1 MASSPQ
7 NTSNLVASVSPDSPP
22 GTPSPRPEKNVS
34 EEMFQKV
41 VKVPGFTEK
50 DIPKIL
56 GKGGFNIKNLVKYSA
71 KKWYERH
78 CLEENSEEKVRAPHM
93 KVNVLH
99 DEEEGLHFLLESSCE
114 MMVEGAKEATEELVE
129 KITKPKEKKVYQKK
143 VKNADGEKGKKVV
156 SNPPYQGN
164 DKVLKQFFRVEMD
177 PMMLGKIIG
186 KSGTKIKQMVE
197 YVVAKDFDKGGA
209 KGTKIF
215 VKEQTAPLSD
225 NKCID
230 LDEFGDGSEKYVLFI
245 ATVST
250 RNLYRTMRNVEKA
263 IEKNI
268 NRSSLDVSS
277 YEGDSSRDQETAKKM
292 FEEANE
298 EYGGGW

>member
-7 NTSNLVASVSPDSPP
+7 NTSVTMAASASPGSPP
-22 GTPSPRPEKNVS
+22 GTPSPRPEKVS
-34 EEMFQKV
+34 DKLFQRV
-41 VKVPGFTEK
+41 VRVPGFEER

-78 CLEENSEEKVRAPHM
+78 CMEEDSEEKVRAPHV

-99 DEEEGLHFLLESSCE
+99 DEDDGVHFLLESSCE

-129 KITKPKEKKVYQKK
+129 KLTKPKEKRVHQKK
-143 VKNADGEKGKKVV
+143 SRDGDKEKKFTP
-156 SNPPYQGN
+156 NPPFQVN

-186 KSGTKIKQMVE
+186 KGGTKIQQMVE
-197 YVVAKDFDKGGA
+197 YVVSKDFDKGGA

-215 VKEQTAPLSD
+215 VKEQTAPLAD
-225 NKCID
+225 NRCID

-250 RNLYRTMRNVEKA
+250 KNLYRTMRNVEKA

-268 NRSSLDVSS
+268 NRSSLDVSP
-277 YEGDSSRDQETAKKM
+277 YEDENSRDKETAEKM
-292 FEEANE
+292 FEEATE

>member
-22 GTPSPRPEKNVS
+22 GTPSPRPEKNVLG
-34 EEMFQKV
+34 EMFQKV
-41 VKVPGFTEK
+41 VNVPGFVEK

-78 CLEENSEEKVRAPHM
+78 CMEEGSEEKIKAPHV

-99 DEEEGLHFLLESSCE
+99 DEDDGVHFLLESSCE
-114 MMVEGAKEATEELVE
+114 MMVEGAKEATEELVD
-129 KITKPKEKKVYQKK
+129 KLTKPKEKRVHKNKPKDGNKEKK
-143 VKNADGEKGKKVV
+143 IT

-186 KSGTKIKQMVE
+186 KGGTKIQQMIE
-197 YVVAKDFDKGGA
+197 YVVSKDFDKGGA

-215 VKEQTAPLSD
+215 VKEQTAPLAD

-277 YEGDSSRDQETAKKM
+277 YEDESSRDRETAEKM

>member
-22 GTPSPRPEKNVS
+22 GTPSPRSEKNVLG
-34 EEMFQKV
+34 EMFQKV
-41 VKVPGFTEK
+41 VNVPGFVEK

-78 CLEENSEEKVRAPHM
+78 CMEESSEEKIKAPHV

-99 DEEEGLHFLLESSCE
+99 DEDDGVHFLLESSCE

-129 KITKPKEKKVYQKK
+129 KLTKPKEKRVHQKK
-143 VKNADGEKGKKVV
+143 SRDGDKEKKFT

-186 KSGTKIKQMVE
+186 KGGSKVQQMIE
-197 YVVAKDFDKGGA
+197 YVVSKDFDKGGA

-215 VKEQTAPLSD
+215 VKEQTAPLAD

-277 YEGDSSRDQETAKKM
+277 YEEESSRDQETAEKM

>member
-7 NTSNLVASVSPDSPP
+7 NTAMSPGSPP
-22 GTPSPRPEKNVS
+22 GTPSPRPEKVKK
-34 EEMFQKV
+34 ELYQKV
-41 VKVPGFTEK
+41 VNVPGFTEK

-78 CLEENSEEKVRAPHM
+78 CMEEDSEEKVKAPHV

-99 DEEEGLHFLLESSCE
+99 DEEDGVHFLLESSCE

-129 KITKPKEKKVYQKK
+129 KLTKPKEKKSKDEGKEKK
-143 VKNADGEKGKKVV
+143 IT

-177 PMMLGKIIG
+177 PRMLGKIIG
-186 KSGTKIKQMVE
+186 KGGTRVQQMIE
-197 YVVAKDFDKGGA
+197 YVVSKDFDKGGA

-250 RNLYRTMRNVEKA
+250 KNLYRTMRNVEKA

-277 YEGDSSRDQETAKKM
+277 YEDESSRDRETAEKM

-298 EYGGGW
+298 EYDGGW

>member
-7 NTSNLVASVSPDSPP
+7 NTAVNTAAPVSPGSPP
-22 GTPSPRPEKNVS
+22 GTPSPRPEKVQ
-34 EEMFQKV
+34 EELFQKV
-41 VKVPGFTEK
+41 VNVPGFTEK

-56 GKGGFNIKNLVKYSA
+56 GRGGFNIKNLVKYSA
-71 KKWYERH
+71 KKWYESH
-78 CLEENSEEKVRAPHM
+78 SMEEGSEEKVKAPHV

-99 DEEEGLHFLLESSCE
+99 DEDDGVHFLLESSCE

-129 KITKPKEKKVYQKK
+129 KLTKPKEKKAKK
-143 VKNADGEKGKKVV
+143 SKDEDKEKMII
-156 SNPPYQGN
+156 SNPPYPVN

-186 KSGTKIKQMVE
+186 KGGSRVQQMIE
-197 YVVAKDFDKGGA
+197 YVVSKDFDKGGA

-215 VKEQTAPLSD
+215 VKEQTAPLAD

-250 RNLYRTMRNVEKA
+250 KNLYRTMRNVEKA

-277 YEGDSSRDQETAKKM
+277 YEEESSRDRETAEKM

>member
-7 NTSNLVASVSPDSPP
+7 NTSVTMAASANPGSPP
-22 GTPSPRPEKNVS
+22 GTPSPRPEKVS
-34 EEMFQKV
+34 DKLFQRV
-41 VKVPGFTEK
+41 VRVPGFEEK

-56 GKGGFNIKNLVKYSA
+56 GKGGFNIKNLVRYSA
-71 KKWYERH
+71 KKWYESH
-78 CLEENSEEKVRAPHM
+78 SMEEGSEEKVKAPHV

-99 DEEEGLHFLLESSCE
+99 DEDDGVHFLLESSCE

-129 KITKPKEKKVYQKK
+129 KLTKPKEQKAKKSK
-143 VKNADGEKGKKVV
+143 DGEKKVT
-156 SNPPYQGN
+156 SNPPYPVK

-177 PMMLGKIIG
+177 PRMLGKIIG
-186 KSGTKIKQMVE
+186 KGGTRVQQMIE
-197 YVVAKDFDKGGA
+197 YVVLKDFDKGGA
-209 KGTKIF
+209 KDTKIF
-215 VKEQTAPLSD
+215 VKEQTAPLAD

-250 RNLYRTMRNVEKA
+250 KNLYRTMRNVEKA

-277 YEGDSSRDQETAKKM
+277 YEDENSREKETAEKM

>member
-1 MASSPQ
+1 M
-7 NTSNLVASVSPDSPP
+7 V
-22 GTPSPRPEKNVS
+22 R
-34 EEMFQKV
+34 
-41 VKVPGFTEK
+41 VPGFSEK

-71 KKWYERH
+71 KKWYESH
-78 CLEENSEEKVRAPHM
+78 SMKEGSDEKVKAPHV

-99 DEEEGLHFLLESSCE
+99 DEDDGVHFLLESSCE

-129 KITKPKEKKVYQKK
+129 KLTKPKEKQSKVGENVKK
-143 VKNADGEKGKKVV
+143 IT
-156 SNPPYQGN
+156 SNPPYPVN

-186 KSGTKIKQMVE
+186 KGGSRVQQMIE
-197 YVVAKDFDKGGA
+197 YVVAKDFDKAGA

-230 LDEFGDGSEKYVLFI
+230 LDEFGDGSEKFVLFI

-250 RNLYRTMRNVEKA
+250 NNLYRTMRNVEKA

-277 YEGDSSRDQETAKKM
+277 YEEESSRDRETAEKM

>member
-7 NTSNLVASVSPDSPP
+7 NTAAPSSP

-34 EEMFQKV
+34 GEMFQKV
-41 VKVPGFTEK
+41 VMVPGFMEK

-78 CLEENSEEKVRAPHM
+78 SMEEDSEEKVRAPHV

-99 DEEEGLHFLLESSCE
+99 DEDDGVHFLLESSCE
-114 MMVEGAKEATEELVE
+114 MMVEGAKEACEELVE
-129 KITKPKEKKVYQKK
+129 KLTKPKEKKVHQKK
-143 VKNADGEKGKKVV
+143 DHQKKSKDGDKEKKTS
-156 SNPPYQGN
+156 SNPPYQRN

-177 PMMLGKIIG
+177 PRMLGKIIG
-186 KSGTKIKQMVE
+186 KGGTKVQQMIE
-197 YVVAKDFDKGGA
+197 YVVSKDFDKGGA

-215 VKEQTAPLSD
+215 VKEQTAPLTD

-277 YEGDSSRDQETAKKM
+277 YEDVSSRDQETAEKM

>member
-7 NTSNLVASVSPDSPP
+7 NTAVTMADPVSPGSPP
-22 GTPSPRPEKNVS
+22 GTPSPRPEKVS
-34 EEMFQKV
+34 EKLFQKV
-41 VKVPGFTEK
+41 VNVPGFEEK

-56 GKGGFNIKNLVKYSA
+56 GKGGFNIKNLVRYSA
-71 KKWYERH
+71 KKWYESH
-78 CLEENSEEKVRAPHM
+78 SMEEGSEEKVKAPHV

-99 DEEEGLHFLLESSCE
+99 DEEDGVHFLLESSCE
-114 MMVEGAKEATEELVE
+114 TMVEGAKEATEELVD
-129 KITKPKEKKVYQKK
+129 KITKPKEKRVHQKK
-143 VKNADGEKGKKVV
+143 SKDEGKEKRIT

-164 DKVLKQFFRVEMD
+164 DRVLKQFFRVEMD
-177 PMMLGKIIG
+177 PRMLGKIIG
-186 KSGTKIKQMVE
+186 KGGSKVQQMIE
-197 YVVAKDFDKGGA
+197 YVVSKDFDKGGA

-215 VKEQTAPLSD
+215 VKEQTAPLAD

-277 YEGDSSRDQETAKKM
+277 YEGESSRDQETAEKM

>member
-1 MASSPQ
+1 
-7 NTSNLVASVSPDSPP
+7 
-22 GTPSPRPEKNVS
+22 
-34 EEMFQKV
+34 
-41 VKVPGFTEK
+41 
-50 DIPKIL
+50 
-56 GKGGFNIKNLVKYSA
+56 
-71 KKWYERH
+71 
-78 CLEENSEEKVRAPHM
+78 
-93 KVNVLH
+93 
-99 DEEEGLHFLLESSCE
+99 
-114 MMVEGAKEATEELVE
+114 MMVNCAKEACEELVE
-129 KITKPKEKKVYQKK
+129 KLTKPKEKKVKKSKDEGKEKK
-143 VKNADGEKGKKVV
+143 VM

-164 DKVLKQFFRVEMD
+164 DRVLKQFFRVEMD

-186 KSGTKIKQMVE
+186 KGGSKVQQMIE
-197 YVVAKDFDKGGA
+197 YVVSKDFDKGGA

-215 VKEQTAPLSD
+215 VKEQTAPLAD

-230 LDEFGDGSEKYVLFI
+230 LDEYGDGSEKYVLFI

-250 RNLYRTMRNVEKA
+250 KNLYRTMRNVEKA

-277 YEGDSSRDQETAKKM
+277 YEDESSRDRETAEKM

>member
-7 NTSNLVASVSPDSPP
+7 NTAAPVSPESPP

-34 EEMFQKV
+34 GELFQKV
-41 VKVPGFTEK
+41 VMVPGFMEK

-78 CLEENSEEKVRAPHM
+78 CMEEDSEEKVRAPHV

-99 DEEEGLHFLLESSCE
+99 DEDDGIHFLLESTCE
-114 MMVEGAKEATEELVE
+114 MMVEGAKEASEELVE
-129 KITKPKEKKVYQKK
+129 KLTKPKEKRVHQKK
-143 VKNADGEKGKKVV
+143 SRDGDKEKKFT

-177 PMMLGKIIG
+177 PTMLGKIIG

-215 VKEQTAPLSD
+215 VKEQTAPLAD

-277 YEGDSSRDQETAKKM
+277 YEGETSRDQETAAKM

>member
-7 NTSNLVASVSPDSPP
+7 NTAVNTAAPVSPGSPP
-22 GTPSPRPEKNVS
+22 GTPSPRPEKVS
-34 EEMFQKV
+34 EELFQKV
-41 VKVPGFTEK
+41 VDVPGFVEK

-56 GKGGFNIKNLVKYSA
+56 GKGGFNIKNLVKYST
-71 KKWYERH
+71 KKWYETNGV
-78 CLEENSEEKVRAPHM
+78 EKEDSEEKVKAPHV

-99 DEEEGLHFLLESSCE
+99 DEDDGVHFLLESSCE
-114 MMVEGAKEATEELVE
+114 LMVNCAKEATEELVE
-129 KITKPKEKKVYQKK
+129 KLTKPKEKRVHQKK
-143 VKNADGEKGKKVV
+143 SKDEDKKVS

-177 PMMLGKIIG
+177 PRMLGKIIG
-186 KSGTKIKQMVE
+186 KGGTRVQQMIE
-197 YVVAKDFDKGGA
+197 YVVSKDFDKGGA

-250 RNLYRTMRNVEKA
+250 KNLYRTMRNVEKA

-277 YEGDSSRDQETAKKM
+277 YEEESSRDRETAEKM
-292 FEEANE
+292 FDEANE